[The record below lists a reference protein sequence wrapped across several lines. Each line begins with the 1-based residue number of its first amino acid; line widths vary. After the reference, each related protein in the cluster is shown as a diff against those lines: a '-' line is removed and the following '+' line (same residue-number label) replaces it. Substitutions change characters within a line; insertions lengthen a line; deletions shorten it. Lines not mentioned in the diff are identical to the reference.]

1 MGFELGPN
9 RYGKAGIHLA
19 TVVRGEE
26 RHEFSERE
34 IEVRLEGDFDE
45 VHTEGD
51 NATVLPTDTMRSSA
65 FALAFEH
72 PEEALEAFALRYT
85 SYLLDASPAA
95 NRAEAWMSE
104 RPWERVVIDGGPTPT
119 RSRVE
124 PSDGR
129 RTWSAIERTSASPA
143 GSTSST
149 C

>member
-34 IEVRLEGDFDE
+34 IEVRLEGDFEE
-45 VHTEGD
+45 VNTEGD

-65 FALAFEH
+65 GALAFEH
-72 PEEALEAFALRYT
+72 PGDALETFSLRYT

-95 NRAEAWMSE
+95 SRCRA
-104 RPWERVVIDGGPTPT
+104 GTP
-119 RSRVE
+119 
-124 PSDGR
+124 
-129 RTWSAIERTSASPA
+129 SPA
-143 GSTSST
+143 PGA
-149 C
+149 

>member
-34 IEVRLEGDFDE
+34 IEVRLEGDFEE

-72 PEEALEAFALRYT
+72 PGRR
-85 SYLLDASPAA
+85 SS
-95 NRAEAWMSE
+95 RS
-104 RPWERVVIDGGPTPT
+104 RSGT
-119 RSRVE
+119 RSTSWMRPPRRAGPRRGC
-124 PSDGR
+124 PSGPG
-129 RTWSAIERTSASPA
+129 SAS
-143 GSTSST
+143 
-149 C
+149 